1 MPKPMTAKKVYELL
15 SQRIDELE
23 KDNRELLFRLL
34 RLEKPKGWYVPT
46 NKQRY
51 WLRQDGYAADVTFES
66 REECSEAIERAMERQ
81 DWVRSRKF
89 Y

>member
-1 MPKPMTAKKVYELL
+1 MTAKKVYDLL
-15 SQRIDELE
+15 SQRIDDLE
-23 KDNRELLFRLL
+23 KDNLDLLRRLL
-34 RLEKPKGWYVPT
+34 CLEKPRGWYVPT

-81 DWVRSRKF
+81 AFHRSRK
-89 Y
+89 YY